1 MALDG
6 GAARILRQNLPDEC
20 LDGAAP
26 RTGALIARPES
37 TARAMD
43 LMEMKIEALQ
53 QELVRL
59 VQGSGA
65 GPAASGGCALVAQ
78 AVQLRR
84 GVKAMDTRLGEVHA
98 SVGPALELP
107 IAAVNSSASGRAE
120 LLEQVQ
126 THDQLASIM
135 SALSLLKTAVAQ
147 YDAAA
152 AAGDL
157 AAAARGVCALEDML
171 REEPLARLA
180 VDGARSISALAS
192 MVASKRAELSEA
204 ATTAVRQSFVVGR
217 RGSGA
222 DTVVRCRFRSML
234 PMSSKF
240 KTGGQSQPIDAA
252 PTLHLPVVWTC
263 LKTLGD
269 ELVTASVRKVAE
281 ALQSFFIDPL
291 FSKPPVAPQEGEAHE
306 ATVLG
311 WELQVDDAVREDGS
325 FQESVAATLRLH
337 SLHGTRESAVG
348 NAEVQLLDPL
358 ARLVE
363 ALHAITCA
371 GDSDMCSAFGS
382 EMWPRLSEQ
391 LAESGCL
398 HAQDADAVG
407 TFQTRLR
414 KIGFVFELGKAVVD
428 ISLAATSTASVTA
441 HEDQRVVADAESTAA
456 ASSLTGHVEGLR
468 HREAKEACAHL
479 LNRAR
484 EALACIGAGTTA
496 VDSCNLV
503 QREIVG
509 GCPSSLAQTAL
520 FAFPVC
526 ETSTAAQST
535 VGLMKECLQLAASR
549 YADDSGMSWLAWP
562 QVRTASV
569 STNWLLLNLDEL
581 YLQVQPRWCC
591 NRLTNCWTYSE
602 SHAQAEMQWG
612 R

>member
-1 MALDG
+1 MALDD

-20 LDGAAP
+20 LDGGAP
-26 RTGALIARPES
+26 RTSTLLARPES

-65 GPAASGGCALVAQ
+65 GPAASGGRELAAQ
-78 AVQLRR
+78 AAQLRR
-84 GVKAMDTRLGEVHA
+84 GVKAMATRLGEVHA

-107 IAAVNSSASGRAE
+107 IAGVDSSASGRAE

-135 SALSLLKTAVAQ
+135 SALSILKNAVAQ

-157 AAAARGVCALEDML
+157 ATAARGVCALEDML
-171 REEPLARLA
+171 REEPLASLA

-217 RGSGA
+217 RGSGS
-222 DTVVRCRFRSML
+222 DTVVRCRFRSTL

-240 KTGGQSQPIDAA
+240 KTDGQSQPFDAA

-269 ELVTASVRKVAE
+269 ELIATSVRKVAE
-281 ALQSFFIDPL
+281 ALQSYFIDPL
-291 FSKPPVAPQEGEAHE
+291 LSKPVATQAGEAHE
-306 ATVLG
+306 AAVLG
-311 WELQVDDAVREDGS
+311 WELQVDDVVREDGS
-325 FQESVAATLRLH
+325 FEESVAATLRLH
-337 SLHGTRESAVG
+337 SLHSARESAVG
-348 NAEVQLLDPL
+348 SAEEQLLDPL

-363 ALHAITCA
+363 ALHAITCG
-371 GDSDMCSAFGS
+371 GDSDLCSAFGA
-382 EMWPRLSEQ
+382 EMWPRLSQQ
-391 LAESGCL
+391 LAQSGCL
-398 HAQDADAVG
+398 HAQDADAVS

-414 KIGFVFELGKAVVD
+414 KIGFVSELGAAVVD
-428 ISLAATSTASVTA
+428 ISLAATSTASVSA
-441 HEDQRVVADAESTAA
+441 NEDQRVVASDAESSSA

-468 HREAKEACAHL
+468 HREAKEACVHL

-484 EALACIGAGTTA
+484 EALVSIGAGNTA

-509 GCPSSLAQTAL
+509 GSPSSLAQTAL

-535 VGLMKECLQLAASR
+535 VGLMKECVQLAALR

-562 QVRTASV
+562 HVRTAYRPA
-569 STNWLLLNLDEL
+569 LIG
-581 YLQVQPRWCC
+581 CC
-591 NRLTNCWTYSE
+591 CTWMNYICRRS
-602 SHAQAEMQWG
+602 
-612 R
+612 